1 MYHFVLIAYS
11 LNTQVMLILILIDVL
26 HSQKAVF
33 NFEKG
38 SNGQNHSSSG
48 SHNPVKKSPHKI
60 SKSSPLGQGISPTLI
75 AIWETIYIYIYDL
88 YIYIYIHIY
97 IYVYIYI
104 LYIYIYIC
112 ICIFYYTY
120 NIKTQIWYDCV
131 KHLFKLSIY
140 LNPYAFF

>member
-48 SHNPVKKSPHKI
+48 SHNPVKKSPNKI

-75 AIWETIYIYIYDL
+75 AIWETIYIYI
-88 YIYIYIHIY
+88 
-97 IYVYIYI
+97 
-104 LYIYIYIC
+104 
-112 ICIFYYTY
+112 
-120 NIKTQIWYDCV
+120 
-131 KHLFKLSIY
+131 
-140 LNPYAFF
+140 